1 MQYCIF
7 NYSYH
12 AVITSPWLICFTRMK
27 AYEFQIWVSRDLTD
41 FPCASWS
48 YRPVISMQGSWV
60 SLLWRQLSILLLELS
75 ARCLNEPI
83 VHLSIHRTPLWM
95 QPCKWAC
102 VKQAKE
108 SSDHLTELWEFF
120 FLSHYILRWL
130 ILQQKVT
137 NALSKE
143 GFPSER
149 FSCKYCVQILFR
161 SHTLCSGLN
170 CVPLH
175 PKCTCLS
182 SF

>member
-48 YRPVISMQGSWV
+48 YRPAMSLQGSRV
-60 SLLWRQLSILLLELS
+60 SLLWGQWASFQSYPPVVSVSPLYIFPSIGLPSGCSHVSEPVWNRQK
-75 ARCLNEPI
+75 N
-83 VHLSIHRTPLWM
+83 
-95 QPCKWAC
+95 
-102 VKQAKE
+102 
-108 SSDHLTELWEFF
+108 HLTISHNCENFF

-137 NALSKE
+137 NAPSKE

-149 FSCKYCVQILFR
+149 FSCKYCLQILFR

-170 CVPLH
+170 CVPFH